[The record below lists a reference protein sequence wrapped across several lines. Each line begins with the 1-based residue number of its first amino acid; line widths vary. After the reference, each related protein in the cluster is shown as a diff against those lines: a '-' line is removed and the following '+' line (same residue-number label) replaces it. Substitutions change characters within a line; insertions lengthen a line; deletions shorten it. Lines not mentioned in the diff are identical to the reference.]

1 MLDVLVHLALL
12 IVLPLPLLGLINRVK
27 SIAAGR
33 RGPPL
38 LQPLYDVVRL
48 LQKGAV
54 YSRTTTWLFT
64 AGPIVALAS
73 TFLAGLIV
81 PLAATTSPFGFPAD
95 VFVFAYLLG
104 LGRFFTML
112 SALDTGSAFEGMGAS
127 REAAFSAIAE
137 PAFFLALMIVCVPT
151 ASASFGDAFT
161 AIPADGGILRHPGL
175 VLAALALG
183 TVLLA
188 EASRIPVDDPNTH
201 LELTMIHE
209 VMVLDH
215 SGPDF
220 AFIEIGYALKV
231 FVLGAVLVHVVLP
244 IPAGPG
250 WVAPALFVA
259 GEVGVAVVVGI
270 IESVMARLRLSRV
283 PQFLIGACVVAAV
296 GVLVLF
302 TGGRP

>member
-1 MLDVLVHLALL
+1 MVDGLVHVALL
-12 IVLPLPLLGLINRVK
+12 ILMPLPMLGLINRVK

-33 RGPPL
+33 KGPPI
-38 LQPLYDVVRL
+38 LQPVYDVVKL

-54 YSRTTTWLFT
+54 YSRTTTWLFV

-73 TFLAGLIV
+73 SLLAALIV
-81 PLAATTSPFGFPAD
+81 PLASTTSPFGFPAD

-104 LGRFFTML
+104 VGRFFTMTA
-112 SALDTGSAFEGMGAS
+112 ALDTGSAFEGMGAS
-127 REAAFSAIAE
+127 REAAYAALAE
-137 PAFFLALMIVCVPT
+137 PALFLALMIVCIP
-151 ASASFGDAFT
+151 AHSASFSDAF
-161 AIPADGGILRHPGL
+161 ASIPAAGGLLRHPGL
-175 VLAALALG
+175 LLATLSLG
-183 TVLLA
+183 VVLLA

-215 SGPDF
+215 GGPDF
-220 AFIEIGYALKV
+220 AFIQIGYALKF
-231 FVLGAVLVHVVLP
+231 FVLGAVLVHLVLP
-244 IPAGPG
+244 IPASG
-250 WVAPALFVA
+250 WMAPVLFVA
-259 GEVGVAVVVGI
+259 GQAGVAITVGI
-270 IESVMARLRLSRV
+270 IESFMARLRLTRV